1 MKKIHLFI
9 AIISFVILSSC
20 KTNDDNIPNDGM
32 ITQNSTTVNQFEIAT
47 LTSKN
52 IDFTSTAYAATFN
65 NTPITLNVS
74 DNILVFQVPDVP
86 AGNYSLSASIEGKN
100 YIFSYAV
107 NALPT
112 ITDPDAYIKEHVT
125 DRLLR
130 SGQIDTILTLTA
142 NMYDPQSNY
151 ANGQILKTYRTN
163 YLNQL
168 SQTSAEDKGIFA
180 KIVAANPDFFDSLE
194 DLTTYVDSFNVA
206 RLNITAVES
215 PEERL
220 NNIKDGINSRVI
232 KLLIQATV
240 FTYINTLTASTPGVN
255 VIVGVS
261 TAGVLLHRVWLLNNF
276 LMINLDKSLIEF
288 GDLAITSTSQKSQS
302 AYTFDKDH
310 PYSLFIKADYRNL
323 NQQDISSQS
332 PIISAIITNLNKFED
347 FWGSLLTLVP
357 DDFVGESFHIKHV
370 SATKTKNMY
379 VNGDY
384 LTIEVIG
391 NNAVSVEPSG
401 TDQLIATFSTNA
413 TTDQSFSFKIQYD
426 FDGIGNGANTY
437 DATLIV
443 NEALNVSAIREGK
456 TITATATGGTA
467 PYQYKFYN
475 LYAGQAFSQ
484 NNTFDL
490 VYNGKYGVIVKD
502 ANGLTDTAEYCVD
515 DVTNITLNVVPSDN
529 TPGVAST
536 GFLYFSYSSS
546 LGLIHES
553 LYPNNSGDYQLPLY
567 ITSTNLS
574 NYNANF
580 SDLCNPIGGV
590 ALNSYTVMG
599 DQYNRTIKFGITNY
613 TQPLGSAFMSIRLK
627 MDCTGENVC
636 PSNPNFTEPLSQE
649 YNLTW

>member
-1 MKKIHLFI
+1 MKKTALFI
-9 AIISFVILSSC
+9 VIIAFVFLNSC
-20 KTNDDNIPNDGM
+20 KTNDDYLPNDDV
-32 ITQNSTTVNQFEIAT
+32 ITQNSTTVNQFEITT
-47 LTSKN
+47 LTAQN
-52 IDFTSTAYAATFN
+52 IEFASTEYTASFN
-65 NTPITLNVS
+65 NTQVTLNVS
-74 DNILVFQVPDVP
+74 GDILVFQVPDVP
-86 AGNYSLSASIEGKN
+86 AGNYSLSASIEGEN

-125 DRLLR
+125 DGFFRP
-130 SGQIDTILTLTA
+130 GQIDTIVALTA

-168 SQTSAEDKGIFA
+168 AQTSTADKISFA
-180 KIVAANPDFFDSLE
+180 KLVAANPTFFDALE
-194 DLTTYVDSFNVA
+194 DLTSYVDSFNVA
-206 RLNITAVES
+206 RFDVTATVS

-220 NNIKDGINSRVI
+220 AEIKAGVNSRVL
-232 KLLIQATV
+232 KLLAQATI
-240 FTYINTLTASTPGVN
+240 FAYINTLTIAEPGVN
-255 VIVGVS
+255 IIVGIS
-261 TAGVLLHRVWLLNNF
+261 TAGILLHRVWLLNNF
-276 LMINLDKSLIEF
+276 LMMNLDKSLIEF

-302 AYTFDKDH
+302 TYTFDKDH
-310 PYSLFIKADYRNL
+310 PYSLFIKANYRNL
-323 NQQDISSQS
+323 NQQDVSSSS
-332 PIISAIITNLNKFED
+332 PTISAIVTNLNKFEEL
-347 FWGSLLTLVP
+347 WNKVLTLVP
-357 DDFVGESFHIKHV
+357 DDFVGNSFHIKHV

-391 NNAVSVEPSG
+391 NNAVNVEPSG

-413 TTDQSFSFKIQYD
+413 TTDQPFSFKIQYD
-426 FDGIGNGANTY
+426 FDGISNGANTY

-443 NEALNVSAIREGK
+443 NQALNVSAIREGK
-456 TITATATGGTA
+456 TIAATATGGTA
-467 PYQYKFYN
+467 PYQYKFFN
-475 LYAGQAFSQ
+475 KTVQAFSQ

-490 VYNGKYGVIVKD
+490 VYNGNYGVIVQD

-529 TPGVAST
+529 TPGVAAT

-546 LGLIHES
+546 LGLIPES
-553 LYPNNSGDYQLPLY
+553 LLRNNSGDYQLPLY

-599 DQYNRTIKFGITNY
+599 DQFNRTIKFGISNN
-613 TQPLGSAFMSIRLK
+613 TQPLGSAFMSIRLN

-636 PSNPNFTEPLSQE
+636 PSNPNFTQLLSQE
-649 YNLTW
+649 YNLNW